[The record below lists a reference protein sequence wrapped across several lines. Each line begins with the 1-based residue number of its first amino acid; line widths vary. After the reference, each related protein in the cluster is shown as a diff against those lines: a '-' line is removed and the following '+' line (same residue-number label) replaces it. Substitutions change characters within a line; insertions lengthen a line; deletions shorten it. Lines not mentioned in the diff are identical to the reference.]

1 MIGDDLSDEDHVVR
15 YVKPTSVREDGTV
28 DGSAFCRR
36 AHRPDDVR
44 LSVHWLECFR
54 SRTKSE
60 QLASVRR
67 VSRLTLRGRGRLAE
81 LNIGKTK
88 WHLHAEQVTLRFVH
102 MPLPAQDDHEADPSH
117 SEIDGLP
124 PGNSPYADLIGDM
137 IAEAVSAIYPA
148 VLE

>member
-1 MIGDDLSDEDHVVR
+1 MIGDDLPDDDHVVR
-15 YVKPTSVREDGTV
+15 YVKPTSVREDGTI

-60 QLASVRR
+60 QLAAVRR
-67 VSRLTLRGRGRLAE
+67 LSRLRLRSRGRLAE

-88 WHLHAEQVTLRFVH
+88 RHVHVEHLTLRFVH
-102 MPLPAQDDHEADPSH
+102 MPLPAQGDFEADPSH
-117 SEIDGLP
+117 SEIEGLP
-124 PGNSPYADLIGDM
+124 PGNSPHAELIGDM
-137 IAEAVSAIYPA
+137 IAETVSAIYPA

>member
-1 MIGDDLSDEDHVVR
+1 MIGDDLPDDDHVVR

-28 DGSAFCRR
+28 DGSAFCLR

-54 SRTKSE
+54 DSTKSD
-60 QLASVRR
+60 QLAAVRQL
-67 VSRLTLRGRGRLAE
+67 SRLRLRERGRFAE
-81 LNIGKTK
+81 LNVGKTK
-88 WHLHAEQVTLRFVH
+88 RHVTVEHVTLRFIH
-102 MPLPAQDDHEADPSH
+102 MPLSAQEDYEADPSH

-124 PGNSPYADLIGDM
+124 PGNSPHAELIGDM
-137 IAEAVSAIYPA
+137 IAESVAAIHPA